1 MYQDS
6 LSSTSSPTFVIYVL
20 NLLIAILTGVR
31 QYLIA
36 VLICISLDR
45 GASRATGR
53 GVSESDTT

>member
-45 GASRATGR
+45 GASRATVR
-53 GVSESDTT
+53 GVSEPDTT